1 MPAQT
6 VTAYK
11 NTLCLDSIEGN
22 EFSDTQKKVWTAHE
36 NGHGNLVKVRVRR
49 GKQILFKLFFFFF
62 LYVHNMLH
70 LFPPAIP
77 ATLRNADYKAN
88 LTHLDV
94 DLLLNY
100 NRLCKRRLIFHYS
113 TLSAAEILWKNNRDT
128 WNIKRLTW

>member
-1 MPAQT
+1 M
-6 VTAYK
+6 
-11 NTLCLDSIEGN
+11 S
-22 EFSDTQKKVWTAHE
+22 SDTHKKVWTAHE

-49 GKQILFKLFFFFF
+49 GKQMFKQFFF

-77 ATLRNADYKAN
+77 AALADYKAN

-113 TLSAAEILWKNNRDT
+113 TLSAAEICWKNKT
-128 WNIKRLTW
+128 PET